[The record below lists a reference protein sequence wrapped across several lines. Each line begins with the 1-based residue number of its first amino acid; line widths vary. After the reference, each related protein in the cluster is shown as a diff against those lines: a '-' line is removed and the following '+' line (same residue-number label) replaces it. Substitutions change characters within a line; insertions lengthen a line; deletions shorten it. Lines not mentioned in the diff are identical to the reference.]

1 MKQHLVGVLQEVPAG
16 CARDDDPKQVGT
28 QVAVVEARC
37 RIDDEG
43 KSIPGEP
50 AQTREFAQLDEA
62 QNFAADRKGDFDR
75 IVLIRTSGDE
85 QKLIERFRDAER
97 IIPPATE

>member
-1 MKQHLVGVLQEVPAG
+1 MSETTEERYQVYLYDL
-16 CARDDDPKQVGT
+16 PK
-28 QVAVVEARC
+28 
-37 RIDDEG
+37 IDDEG

-50 AQTREFAQLDEA
+50 AQTREFSRLDEA

-97 IIPPATE
+97 IVPEATA